1 MKININIETDI
12 ETCVHCPFWGLDSAQ
27 NIQYCS
33 YKHQDLDTSKTSHP
47 AVPDW
52 CPFIVKEENDM
63 DPAITR

>member
-27 NIQYCS
+27 NIQYCG
-33 YKHQDLDTSKTSHP
+33 YKKKDLDTSKTSHP

-52 CPFIVKEENDM
+52 CPFIVKEEKKQ
-63 DPAITR
+63 